1 MGDDFDYQNAHEN
14 FKNIDKLIYHMNE
27 RTDYNVF
34 YSTPSC
40 YAYALYQDGDG
51 ALGQEWQT
59 KTDDFFPYCDEN
71 GRDKKIVQ
79 ILQLSSFA
87 VFIGPHN
94 YWTGYFT
101 SRPSFKYHER
111 QANALLQSAK
121 QINSFSAAEMQLA
134 GLATLAQAMGIS
146 QHHDAVTGTAKTAV
160 DADYNVKLA

>member
-1 MGDDFDYQNAHEN
+1 MDDPRIAEYNLEERVSKPFLNFPRLLYHDTCNFQLELFSERIEEFLSYYSQGRRHIMFTMGDDFDYQNAHEN

-71 GRDKKIVQ
+71 GRDKK
-79 ILQLSSFA
+79 LCRFSS
-87 VFIGPHN
+87 
-94 YWTGYFT
+94 
-101 SRPSFKYHER
+101 
-111 QANALLQSAK
+111 
-121 QINSFSAAEMQLA
+121 
-134 GLATLAQAMGIS
+134 
-146 QHHDAVTGTAKTAV
+146 
-160 DADYNVKLA
+160 